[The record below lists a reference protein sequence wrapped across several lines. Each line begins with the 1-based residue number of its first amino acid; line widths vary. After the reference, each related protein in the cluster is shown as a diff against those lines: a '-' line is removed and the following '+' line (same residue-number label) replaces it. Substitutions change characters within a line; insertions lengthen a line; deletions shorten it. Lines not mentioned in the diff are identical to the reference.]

1 MRLATVTRFLD
12 ETLQIA
18 SFDSDAALNGLQ
30 VEGSKTVTSICLAV
44 DACEESIRKTFKAG
58 ADLLITHHGLFWGTS
73 QTITGPLAT
82 RLRLLLTHGISLYAA
97 HLPLDCHPEL
107 GNNIQLAQVFGLREI
122 DTFGEYRGVEIGICG
137 TLPRTMTPLG
147 IAAKLRRNLGSTVK
161 TFPFGKQKI
170 RKLGIVSGRG
180 AALARAASEAC
191 CDALLTGETAHE
203 AYHAARESRINL
215 ICAGHYATETIGIRA
230 LGEHLHRE
238 LGMPVRFIDIPTGL

>member
-1 MRLATVTRFLD
+1 LRLGTVTRFLD

-18 SFDSDAALNGLQ
+18 SFNSDGALNGLQ

-44 DACEESIRKTFKAG
+44 DACEDSIRKTFRAG

-73 QTITGPLAT
+73 QAITGPLAT
-82 RLRLLLTHGISLYAA
+82 RLGLLLTNGISLYAA
-97 HLPLDCHPEL
+97 HLPLDCHPDF
-107 GNNIQLAQVFGLREI
+107 GNNARLSQIFGLREI
-122 DTFGEYRGVEIGICG
+122 DTFGQYHGVEIGICG
-137 TLPRTMTPLG
+137 ILPRTMTPLG
-147 IAAKLRRNLGSTVK
+147 VAAKLRRNLGSTVK
-161 TFPFGKQKI
+161 TFPFGKPKV

-180 AALARAASEAC
+180 AALAPAASEKN

-203 AYHAARESRINL
+203 AYHTARESRISL

-230 LGEHLHRE
+230 LGEHIHRE